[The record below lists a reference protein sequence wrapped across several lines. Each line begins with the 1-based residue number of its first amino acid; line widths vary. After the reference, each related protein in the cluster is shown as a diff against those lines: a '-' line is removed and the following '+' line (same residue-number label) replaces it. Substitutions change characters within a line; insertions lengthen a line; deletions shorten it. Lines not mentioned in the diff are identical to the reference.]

1 MVMGTLVLHPPRFAR
16 HFWQR
21 LPVGAWLRWLILA
34 LAVLGCL
41 GVPWSARCSAQEV
54 TVSAAVEPAAV
65 SLGESVEFSISI
77 QGAQE
82 PDQPPAISVEG
93 AQVQYVGPSKQAS
106 LINFQLS
113 VSMAHRYL
121 LTPSRVG
128 ELTIPAVA
136 LEIRGKRYETQP
148 VTLKVTAAPQ
158 EDGRQPSVPGPFV
171 ECEIPRRP
179 VYVGESFPV
188 QVRLLVPSETPWRI
202 ERLPQFETDAFTKA
216 PFQQPQQQQQV
227 RDGRSFDALLFP
239 TALTAIKS
247 GEVPLGPIQFK
258 IQQAVPQKKQ
268 PNARG
273 PFGGI
278 FNGFPFVN
286 QQATFQEKTVVL
298 PEHRMAV
305 SELPEM
311 GKPASFRGAI
321 GQFQFH
327 AAFNQNR
334 VKVGEPLVATLTIEG
349 QGNFDRIE
357 PPPILAPE
365 GWRIYPPEIHFTKAD
380 EFGLRGTKT
389 FRIAV
394 VPQNAQSQMPE
405 FEFASFNPDAASYQ
419 IQKSQS
425 APLSVEGS
433 LDKAQLEAIES
444 ASLPSKKRERPL
456 EKAAAAQP
464 GGIPLLEVNKPSVAA
479 SPVWANRP
487 LFWSVQGV
495 LLAALF
501 AAALWKW
508 NVRRVLALGPAPHLR
523 QEASKIEQGL
533 ALQTS
538 RSDWFNQA
546 KRVVQLRTAAHSG
559 QPAEAVDLP
568 DALAV
573 LAHASKVAEDVRW
586 LFETDAAL
594 RFGGQTL
601 EIPPKPEEQRR
612 IQALLRHLS

>member
-1 MVMGTLVLHPPRFAR
+1 MG
-16 HFWQR
+16 
-21 LPVGAWLRWLILA
+21 ILA
-34 LAVLGCL
+34 LYLPQHIRHFCDTDRGFLRGISWVLAAVAFLGIIQSEPCN
-41 GVPWSARCSAQEV
+41 AQEIS
-54 TVSAAVEPAAV
+54 VSASVEPATIP
-65 SLGESVEFSISI
+65 LGESAELSVSI

-82 PDQPPAISVEG
+82 PDQPPVISVEG
-93 AQVQYVGPSKQAS
+93 AQIQYVGPSKQAS

-113 VSMAHRYL
+113 VSMSHRYL

-148 VTLKVTAAPQ
+148 VTVKVTAAPQ
-158 EDGRQPSVPGPFV
+158 ADPQQPAVPGPFV
-171 ECEIPRRP
+171 ECEIPRRS

-258 IQQAVPQKKQ
+258 IQLAVPPKKQ
-268 PNARG
+268 PNARN

-286 QQATFQEKTVVL
+286 QQNTFQERTVVL
-298 PEHRMAV
+298 PEHKMQV
-305 SELPEM
+305 SELPEQ

-321 GQFQFH
+321 GQFHFH
-327 AAFNQNR
+327 AAFNQTR
-334 VKVGEPLVATLTIEG
+334 VKAGEPLVATLTVEG

-357 PPPILAPE
+357 APPILVPD
-365 GWRIYPPEIHFTKAD
+365 GWRVYPPEMTFAKAD

-394 VPQNAQSQMPE
+394 VPQGAQTQMPE

-425 APLSVEGS
+425 APLQIEGS
-433 LDKAQLEAIES
+433 LDKAQLDAL
-444 ASLPSKKRERPL
+444 AAAVLPSKKMERAL
-456 EKAAAAQP
+456 EKSSPPQSSAP
-464 GGIPLLEVNKPSVAA
+464 PLLELNIPPVASSPIWTNK
-479 SPVWANRP
+479 P
-487 LFWSVQGV
+487 LFWAVQTALV
-495 LLAALF
+495 SALLGAL
-501 AAALWKW
+501 AWRW
-508 NVRRVLALGPAPHLR
+508 NTRRILALGPGPQLR
-523 QEASKIEQGL
+523 REARKIGENLGS
-533 ALQTS
+533 QTS
-538 RSDWFNQA
+538 RIGWFNQA
-546 KRVVQLRTAAHSG
+546 KRAVQLHTAAQSG
-559 QPAEAVDLP
+559 HQAEAVDFP
-568 DALAV
+568 DTLAT
-573 LAHASKVAEDVRW
+573 LRPPPQIADELRW

-594 RFGGQTL
+594 RFGGQKVDA
-601 EIPPKPEEQRR
+601 PPKPEEQHR
-612 IQALLRHLS
+612 IQALLRYFA